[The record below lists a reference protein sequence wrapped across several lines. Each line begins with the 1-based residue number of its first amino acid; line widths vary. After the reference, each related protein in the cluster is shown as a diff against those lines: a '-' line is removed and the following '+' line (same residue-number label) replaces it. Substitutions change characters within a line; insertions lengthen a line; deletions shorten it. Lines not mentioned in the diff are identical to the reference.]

1 MAIVFAN
8 SLNMNLMKDG
18 TNMLSSIDWNAY
30 EAYRRQIETFRAKD
44 LTDHEVLVMKW
55 MQSEVKRF
63 EEMKKRESE

>member
-1 MAIVFAN
+1 
-8 SLNMNLMKDG
+8 
-18 TNMLSSIDWNAY
+18 MLSSIDWNAY

>member
-1 MAIVFAN
+1 
-8 SLNMNLMKDG
+8 
-18 TNMLSSIDWNAY
+18 MLSSIDWNAY

-63 EEMKKRESE
+63 EEMKKLDERNQNDYALDPWYVYHKY